1 MFYGQIAPR
10 LVQSYLDKE
19 GYKERVEESSLG
31 QGTSIKCKFEQKEAS
46 LVQGSFLVPRSCSRR
61 SIKSTPSVSTRS
73 CKFTTDVSIG
83 GELAAKVNG
92 LIHRVHC
99 GGSTACAGHAPP

>member
-19 GYKERVEESSLG
+19 GYKGRLEEPSLC

-46 LVQGSFLVPRSCSRR
+46 LIQGSFLVSRSCSRK
-61 SIKSTPSVSTRS
+61 IY
-73 CKFTTDVSIG
+73 
-83 GELAAKVNG
+83 
-92 LIHRVHC
+92 
-99 GGSTACAGHAPP
+99 